1 MQRYNLNRAKYGTH
15 QLIAEEIGTNKTVLD
30 IGCNKGY
37 LKELAKNNI
46 FYGIDY
52 NKEDLELA
60 KKRRYKEVFELDLNN
75 YELFKIDLKFDVI
88 IFAGILEHLM
98 FSEKVLNFFITNH
111 LKSNGK
117 VIISL
122 PNVANFTIRV
132 GLLFGNFNYTESGI
146 LDKTHLHLYT
156 LKSAK
161 EFINRNNLEI
171 IKEKFSSNR
180 FGRIIEIL
188 PFLGTLLGYELIF
201 VCQKE
206 Y

>member
-98 FSEKVLNFFITNH
+98 FPEKVLNFFITNH